1 MLYDAEQRR
10 KSTSTS
16 DGVFNIQHRWREV
29 RRFDRRGI
37 GAHSEEVRAD
47 EARRPNRHIAKSK
60 KKIDEEL
67 QAYFPNT
74 DSNIERAEQLH
85 LVKKRLLLMLNE
97 IIEDTSKEKEIKE
110 IDQELQSR
118 ERTTDYGRFEV
129 ESDKSFE
136 TSCLLIGQE
145 MHKDAKSMTVMEYE
159 TSLEILRKRQE
170 EWEKRKRR

>member
-1 MLYDAEQRR
+1 M
-10 KSTSTS
+10 
-16 DGVFNIQHRWREV
+16 
-29 RRFDRRGI
+29 
-37 GAHSEEVRAD
+37 
-47 EARRPNRHIAKSK
+47 
-60 KKIDEEL
+60 

-145 MHKDAKSMTVMEYE
+145 IHKDAKSMTVMEYE